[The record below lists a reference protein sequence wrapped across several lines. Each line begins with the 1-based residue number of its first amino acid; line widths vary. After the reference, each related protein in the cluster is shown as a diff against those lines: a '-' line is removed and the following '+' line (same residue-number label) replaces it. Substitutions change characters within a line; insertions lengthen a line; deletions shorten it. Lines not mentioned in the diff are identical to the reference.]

1 MRESRNAIV
10 LDAPAPPDGKGV
22 GETRSLRFTAF
33 QSQGQGPL
41 SRGADHIRP
50 HRDRDLFLAGSSSR
64 YLADALAF

>member
-33 QSQGQGPL
+33 QSQRQGP
-41 SRGADHIRP
+41 
-50 HRDRDLFLAGSSSR
+50 
-64 YLADALAF
+64 